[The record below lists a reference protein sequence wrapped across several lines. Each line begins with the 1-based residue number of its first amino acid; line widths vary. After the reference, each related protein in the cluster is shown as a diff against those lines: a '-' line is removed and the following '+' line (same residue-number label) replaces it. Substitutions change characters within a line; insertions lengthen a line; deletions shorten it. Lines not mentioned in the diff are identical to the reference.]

1 MSESSP
7 VSLIDQPEFTERLK
21 AYDESAF
28 NTLIESF
35 KDRVYNLS
43 LRITKNADEA
53 EEVVQETFL
62 SVFDKIQTFQG
73 KSRLTTWIYAIAYNG
88 ALNRIKKT
96 EHKNVTFEEET
107 HLTIDPGWLRNK
119 GVEIDFGTEG
129 SVLRK
134 ELQELL
140 EKAIQSL
147 PDGYR
152 ELFIMKELNHLSVKE
167 IAEIVKLNPG
177 AVKTR
182 LHRARLILRAKL
194 SDYWNND

>member
-1 MSESSP
+1 MESP
-7 VSLIDQPEFTERLK
+7 AAQIDKPEFTERLK
-21 AYDESAF
+21 AYDPEAF
-28 NTLIESF
+28 NLLIESF

-43 LRITKNADEA
+43 MRITKNPDEA

-62 SVFDKIQTFQG
+62 SVFDKIHTFQG

-88 ALNRIKKT
+88 ALNRIRKT
-96 EHKNVTFEEET
+96 EQKNVTFEEET

-119 GVEIDFGTEG
+119 GTEINFATEG

-134 ELQELL
+134 ELQEIL
-140 EKAIQSL
+140 EKAIESL

-152 ELFIMKELNHLSVKE
+152 ELFVMKEIEHLSVKE
-167 IAEIVKLNPG
+167 IAEIVNLNPG

-194 SDYWNND
+194 SDYWESAKN